1 MKYKSFDQDG
11 IEKNT
16 KTFELSNTEDSNEWP
31 KDG

>member
-11 IEKNT
+11 TEKNT
-16 KTFELSNTEDSNEWP
+16 KILELSNTEDSNEWP